1 LCRDLDQRVD
11 GGDRLRGHAALE
23 PIAHRLR
30 GERRGEE
37 RGDEEDQPHRLTA
50 RTITIEFSRPK
61 LSATSRSARWSGIQR
76 SPSTTNMYSY
86 VPAGRTRAPRHT
98 PSWSGPSSAIVPV
111 RQSLNDPTTC
121 TERARRQ
128 RPPDARHHPRFEA
141 GGRRG
146 RGEELRRGVQ
156 ALHRA
161 PQVRRQVAPGDL
173 AVERLMDPR
182 INRVHAWSSNTCNSA
197 SRARC
202 TRILS

>member
-1 LCRDLDQRVD
+1 MLYSRSDFIFGPSMFFLLRRPPPESTLFPYTTLFRSQRLGRQAVLCRDLDQRVD

-121 TERARRQ
+121 TERAPGK
-128 RPPDARHHPRFEA
+128 RPTNWAIPSCSPSIGPPHRSPR
-141 GGRRG
+141 G
-146 RGEELRRGVQ
+146 
-156 ALHRA
+156 
-161 PQVRRQVAPGDL
+161 
-173 AVERLMDPR
+173 
-182 INRVHAWSSNTCNSA
+182 TSA
-197 SRARC
+197 S
-202 TRILS
+202 SV